1 MYHSII
7 QKEELKL
14 TKYFNLQPSV
24 KPTKVTRPK
33 VIEKKHLYQS
43 PMHNFLSM
51 VSTFANIKPG
61 QTIDQLIE
69 IITIVPLLRW
79 NTIDSQQN
87 TTNYNN
93 GTPIVRKPIEK
104 MSIIDIIYILERES
118 SGQQQP
124 SSIWTPTTLEIP
136 SIIVNNQDHER
147 PMNNK
152 YNEEQRAS

>member
-69 IITIVPLLRW
+69 IITIVPLLR
-79 NTIDSQQN
+79 
-87 TTNYNN
+87 
-93 GTPIVRKPIEK
+93 
-104 MSIIDIIYILERES
+104 
-118 SGQQQP
+118 
-124 SSIWTPTTLEIP
+124 
-136 SIIVNNQDHER
+136 
-147 PMNNK
+147 
-152 YNEEQRAS
+152 